1 MKGSTIML
9 ERADYVEGRGSS
21 VSQKLRMARKDYS
34 REGWYFVTL
43 SVERRR
49 LLFGTLNLDPQ
60 GKADMRCNALGQLVE
75 RCWCEIP
82 GHYPEVQL
90 GAFQVMPDHFHG
102 LVWLDRGNNKP
113 LGEIMNIFK
122 GAVTR
127 LWRRAMPVD
136 SRYSG
141 KEQASIWQP
150 NYYDVICFEAE
161 ELAIKEAYI
170 KANPQRWALKR
181 IPRGTIKTSKYLGN
195 QELLKASPKRAL
207 RMPRKAS
214 EKEIEETKRLWGEA
228 WEGIVVST
236 FFSPG
241 ERAVL
246 DALLT
251 QPQSRI
257 IWIMP
262 MGLPEHI
269 PVKWGKALLEGRAL
283 WLSAYPDE
291 QQEATRTNCME
302 GNEWAERLAL
312 GLRH

>member
-1 MKGSTIML
+1 ML
-9 ERADYVEGRGSS
+9 ERIDYVEGRGSS
-21 VSQKLRMARKDYS
+21 VSQKLRMAKKDYS

-49 LLFGTLNLDPQ
+49 PLFGAINLDSQ

-113 LGEIMNIFK
+113 LGEIMNMFK

-141 KEQASIWQP
+141 RELACIWQ
-150 NYYDVICFEAE
+150 
-161 ELAIKEAYI
+161 
-170 KANPQRWALKR
+170 
-181 IPRGTIKTSKYLGN
+181 
-195 QELLKASPKRAL
+195 LLKASPKRAL
-207 RMPRKAS
+207 RMSRKAM
-214 EKEIEETKRLWGEA
+214 EKEIEETKHLLGEA

-236 FFSPG
+236 FFSLG

-246 DALLT
+246 DTLFA
-251 QPQSRI
+251 QPKSRI

-262 MGLPEHI
+262 MGMPEHT
-269 PVKWGKALLEGRAL
+269 PVKWGKAMLEGRAL

-291 QQEATRTNCME
+291 QQEATRASCME
-302 GNEWAERLAL
+302 CNAWAERLAL
-312 GLRH
+312 ELRH